1 MFGRH
6 PRLAIDSFLGLQKD
20 AETRKRHKDY
30 VDGLKARLDNAFRTA
45 NEEAKD
51 AARKQKKYYDKKV
64 RHVAL
69 RPGDRVLLNSQEYR
83 FERKAETCGYLG

>member
-1 MFGRH
+1 M
-6 PRLAIDSFLGLQKD
+6 
-20 AETRKRHKDY
+20 
-30 VDGLKARLDNAFRTA
+30 DGLKARLDNAYRTA

-69 RPGDRVLLNSQEYR
+69 RPGDRVLARNFGLKGRNLR
-83 FERKAETCGYLG
+83 IFGINIHI